1 VHATY
6 PANLIFLFPATC
18 ELRVH
23 NVNASSKFLF
33 WVVTQCKLVGT
44 QTWLPVSVSDRTED
58 KMSGDAARMGGWEML
73 TRLWSQSLKRKYV
86 EVDASITQK
95 VLERTKSPTFLAL
108 FNNAVS
114 VILFNN
120 CKLHTLAYMIT
131 SPTMVT
137 EVKQWVKLWDPLL
150 RNYGSCCPTRMVW
163 LPWFPHLTFDIPR
176 QIVEGFASTWKVWT
190 SVILKRLKLWD

>member
-1 VHATY
+1 MYASKDRNMTS
-6 PANLIFLFPATC
+6 C
-18 ELRVH
+18 LR
-23 NVNASSKFLF
+23 LRE
-33 WVVTQCKLVGT
+33 
-44 QTWLPVSVSDRTED
+44 DRGQDERGCSAD
-58 KMSGDAARMGGWEML
+58 GRMRNL
-73 TRLWSQSLKRKYV
+73 TRLWSQSLKRKDHSEDV

-137 EVKQWVKLWDPLL
+137 EVKQ
-150 RNYGSCCPTRMVW
+150 
-163 LPWFPHLTFDIPR
+163 
-176 QIVEGFASTWKVWT
+176 
-190 SVILKRLKLWD
+190 